1 MDLKEWLI
9 RGLAVFVCIIL
20 LIYTAYWG
28 VNQMRLRL
36 RIDFRDYAI
45 EVSHDPLNMGF
56 GYDLLG
62 LPDFKALAAEVDEAI
77 RILDSGDVAGCLE
90 RCRRI
95 VAEIR
100 RSRAFGDIAML
111 VEPFIDHADE
121 YELDKKGFTEGLK
134 EYLGYLGM
142 ALRELAGEEVESR

>member
-1 MDLKEWLI
+1 M
-9 RGLAVFVCIIL
+9 
-20 LIYTAYWG
+20 
-28 VNQMRLRL
+28 RL

-45 EVSHDPLNMGF
+45 KVSHDPLNMGF

-62 LPDFKALAAEVDEAI
+62 LPDFRKLAEEVDEAI

-90 RCRRI
+90 RCKRI

-100 RSRAFGDIAML
+100 KSRAFGDIAEL

-121 YELDKKGFTEGLK
+121 YELDKEGFAEGLK
-134 EYLGYLGM
+134 EHLGYLGIV
-142 ALRELAGEEVESR
+142 LRGLSGEDVEV